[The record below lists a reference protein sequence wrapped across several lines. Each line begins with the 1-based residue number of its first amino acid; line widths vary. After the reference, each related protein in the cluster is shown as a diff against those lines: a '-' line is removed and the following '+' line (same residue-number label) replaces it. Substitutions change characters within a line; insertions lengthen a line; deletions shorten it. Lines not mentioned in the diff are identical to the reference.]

1 MNSLPNALCGCR
13 KSAVS
18 VYSTT
23 RPASISR
30 TFVETAMACAGRC
43 VDIRRVVPCSLH
55 RRTRVSSRLR
65 DVRMSTALSGQKGRP
80 LFFAPA
86 HQSVLQTAGRADV
99 HGAQRLVQKQTGP
112 VAGEHAGKAHA
123 LAFAAGQSRGLFV
136 PKVCQ
141 TAVGQKGIEVS
152 RLVSHTEHD
161 VLFNCSAEAERALR
175 LVPDGRGTAVAED
188 APFVR
193 RPLPRDQLQERR
205 FPGPVHADERD
216 PFTVFDDEFVDS
228 QGELPGQLF
237 A

>member
-30 TFVETAMACAGRC
+30 TFVETAMACAG
-43 VDIRRVVPCSLH
+43 
-55 RRTRVSSRLR
+55 
-65 DVRMSTALSGQKGRP
+65 
-80 LFFAPA
+80 
-86 HQSVLQTAGRADV
+86 SVLQTAGRADV